1 MLGVFSL
8 SDALD
13 MADRKNVDLVL
24 QSDTTDPPLCRLV
37 EIGKYKYELEKKSK
51 LSRQKQRA
59 ARVQQKELKMRPGT
73 DVHDYQVRLRKAI
86 EELNRG
92 NHVKVVVQYR
102 GREIQNRE
110 EGENI
115 AKRFVNDVGDLAV
128 IEKEA
133 KMEGRNL
140 TLTLAPNKS

>member
-13 MADRKNVDLVL
+13 MADRQNVDLVL
-24 QSDTTDPPLCRLV
+24 QSETTDPPLCRLV

-59 ARVQQKELKMRPGT
+59 ARIQQKELKMRPGT

-115 AKRFVNDVGDLAV
+115 AKRFVDDLGELAV